1 MTAKFPAMP
10 TTTDNLRTAMQ
21 QYGTIV
27 KQTRLPTRLLADMS
41 HALNASPK
49 VEIEQL
55 QWENSLGLKKFKP
68 AAGGPNAA
76 AAPPVIAGLAGGGE
90 PRFEIVEISARV
102 LATRANDYRNTMQI
116 VNEFIDELRKQP
128 GIEIVSTE
136 LPFDIGSQ
144 KSLTGD
150 VGVEQRSEEP
160 RFKVVVARRMPT

>member
-21 QYGTIV
+21 QYGTVV
-27 KQTRLPTRLLADMS
+27 KQTRLPTKLLADMS
-41 HALNASPK
+41 RALNASPK

-68 AAGGPNAA
+68 PAGGPNAA
-76 AAPPVIAGLAGGGE
+76 PAPPVIPGLGGPE
-90 PRFEIVEISARV
+90 PRYEIVEISARV

-116 VNEFIDELRKQP
+116 VNEFIEELRKQP
-128 GIEIVSTE
+128 GIEVVSTE

-160 RFKVVVARRMPT
+160 RFKVVVARRVAT